1 MSLFQ
6 VLQRIWLQQ
15 EPSLVASRPQV
26 AEAVAGSGVAIRG
39 GKEKLLPKC
48 SQSAQAPSN
57 IIDVINDPYSTED
70 PPQDV
75 SLVQSKRVYMTRSKS
90 LFASVLPIPSAI
102 SLDVVDT
109 TSRRPG
115 RSRQGA
121 ASQPPKPPSL

>member
-1 MSLFQ
+1 MSLLQ